1 MTRMSQA
8 VAALK
13 LRLAEMRAKDDQ
25 LKVMIRQFQAQLAR
39 IARQTMYGRISL
51 DLALGS
57 MQEIE
62 ERLEDTQ
69 TKRGHLLSIK
79 DRAEAELEALE
90 LVQRIE
96 AARARLAQLR
106 GRLGGGPDKDTQTQ
120 ITRLEEYIMR
130 YSKQAERNIT
140 TGPRSHSP

>member
-13 LRLAEMRAKDDQ
+13 LRLAEMRANDDQ

-79 DRAEAELEALE
+79 DRAEAEL
-90 LVQRIE
+90 VQRIE

-130 YSKQAERNIT
+130 YSKQAERTIT

>member
-79 DRAEAELEALE
+79 DRAEAEL
-90 LVQRIE
+90 VQRIE